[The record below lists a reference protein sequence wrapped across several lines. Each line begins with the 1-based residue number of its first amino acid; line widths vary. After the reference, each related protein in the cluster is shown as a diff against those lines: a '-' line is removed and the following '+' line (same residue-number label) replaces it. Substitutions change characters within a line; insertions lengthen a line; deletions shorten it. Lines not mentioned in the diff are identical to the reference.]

1 MNHVKI
7 RTQLRVVLPKAV
19 HAMRTV
25 RDDPLRALPYSK
37 SFEGFDVL
45 SSKLLKQQF
54 VAHTPCGL
62 TRATLKIAKN
72 REAAVRS
79 LHQFHN
85 AASDLLQSTV
95 VGRGAAD
102 PVEHFA
108 IWIVLH
114 VW

>member
-1 MNHVKI
+1 MNDVKI

-62 TRATLKIAKN
+62 TRATFKIAQHG
-72 REAAVRS
+72 EVDVRC

-95 VGRGAAD
+95 VRRGRAH
-102 PVEHFA
+102 PVEDFA
-108 IWIVLH
+108 IWVRAA
-114 VW
+114 